1 MKYIVFT
8 VMAALLA
15 ATAHAAD
22 KPAKTEAAAE
32 QMIQKFDKNGDGALD
47 AKELGAAIAEHKE
60 QHAKKTGKVA
70 KESKGVT
77 PEALIKRFDTNGDGK
92 LNAAELK
99 AMLAAMHE
107 EHHKKVAG
115 PTPNQP
121 TP

>member
-15 ATAHAAD
+15 VTAHAAD
-22 KPAKTEAAAE
+22 KPAKAATAAE

-47 AKELGAAIAEHKE
+47 STELGAAIAEHKE

-92 LNAAELK
+92 LNAAELQT
-99 AMLAAMHE
+99 MLGALHTEHE
-107 EHHKKVAG
+107 AHKKAAVS
-115 PTPNQP
+115 P
-121 TP
+121 